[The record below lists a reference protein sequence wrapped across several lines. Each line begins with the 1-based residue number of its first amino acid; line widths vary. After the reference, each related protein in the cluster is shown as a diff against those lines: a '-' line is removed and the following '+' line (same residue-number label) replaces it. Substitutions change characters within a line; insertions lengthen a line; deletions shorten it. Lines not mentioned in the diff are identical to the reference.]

1 METMHGPSSILQ
13 DGPIGTAP
21 DGNENDEGSES
32 EERREE
38 VYEATIISLD
48 PEAAHLLFQLAD
60 T

>member
-1 METMHGPSSILQ
+1 MHGPSSILQ